1 MIDTNKLENSL
12 EYLEYKNICRIISDN
27 KYINDL
33 LNEIKVLQN
42 KSIFLEYNN
51 DLEFLEVEK
60 EIERKVMELNSNP
73 KYIKY
78 LEEMR
83 KYNSYISSR

>member
-12 EYLEYKNICRIISDN
+12 EYLEYKNICRIISDD